1 MVGSQAGE
9 TGIPWSGDLL
19 NSVRSI
25 TAGRQNIA
33 EHLPGKNS
41 IENSQLKSPSMILVG
56 QYDSP
61 VTRRIAVALHYYG
74 IRFSRDT
81 RSIFSDAA
89 AVGRISPLTRIPA
102 LVLDDGEVLIDSAA
116 ILDHLDEHAGDAAL
130 MPASGTPRR
139 RVLQMTS
146 LAQGTLEKVAAVV
159 YEKHFHPPEHRSIDW
174 LDRCL
179 GQARAGLDELARRLV
194 TPYACGPAL
203 THADVMITTLWYMQ
217 DRMDEVLS
225 PTAHAPLISL
235 AEHCETLPAF
245 LAAAVSDSEKMPRT

>member
-1 MVGSQAGE
+1 MKIGSRILYSA
-9 TGIPWSGDLL
+9 T
-19 NSVRSI
+19 R
-25 TAGRQNIA
+25 A
-33 EHLPGKNS
+33 
-41 IENSQLKSPSMILVG
+41 MILVG

-61 VTRRIAVALHYYG
+61 VTRRVAIALHHYG
-74 IRFSRDT
+74 IRFTRDT

-102 LVLDDGEVLIDSAA
+102 LVLDEGEVLIDSAA

-130 MPASGTPRR
+130 IPSCGIARR

-159 YEKHFHPPEHRSIDW
+159 YEKHFHPPEHQSTDW

-179 GQARAGLDELARRLV
+179 GQARAGLDELTRRLV
-194 TPYACGPAL
+194 TPYACGPTL
-203 THADVMITTLWYMQ
+203 THADVMITTLLWYMQ

-225 PTAHAPLISL
+225 PTAHASLIAL